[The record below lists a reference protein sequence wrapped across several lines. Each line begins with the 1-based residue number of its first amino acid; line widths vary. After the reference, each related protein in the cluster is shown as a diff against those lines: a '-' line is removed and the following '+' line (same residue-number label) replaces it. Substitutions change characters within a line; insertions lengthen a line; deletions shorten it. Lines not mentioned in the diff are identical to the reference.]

1 MNAWSEKMEPSIML
15 FGGGGQLFRTE
26 SNYQFFFLQ
35 TLIARKLIHYI
46 YPYRKLTRLPFV
58 EATAGKRYEL
68 GTNQQ
73 AVGWRLGRVRFAHWR
88 IENRVNKT
96 KGKRSCRKTERWLW
110 TGLYWKATHKKSLWI
125 STKQFLSCHALLLS
139 YTCPRSASSLSNGV
153 IEGTLTH
160 TSFLR
165 RDMW

>member
-1 MNAWSEKMEPSIML
+1 MNAWSEKMEPSVML

-26 SNYQFFFLQ
+26 SNYQFFFLR
-35 TLIARKLIHYI
+35 TLFARKLIHYI

-73 AVGWRLGRVRFAHWR
+73 AVGWRLGRVNFAHWR

-110 TGLYWKATHKKSLWI
+110 TGLYWKTTQKIIVNQYGAILILSCTMTVIHMPPERQFFIKRSDWGRTYAHVI
-125 STKQFLSCHALLLS
+125 ST
-139 YTCPRSASSLSNGV
+139 
-153 IEGTLTH
+153 
-160 TSFLR
+160 
-165 RDMW
+165 